1 MNDQILGQILEEL
14 KAIKL
19 EQKMTNERLTNI
31 EEQTRDIPLIKQA
44 VLETLDITKQIA
56 AEQKRI
62 EKKASSDLNTHEFSI
77 DILNRRQLKLE
88 ADLEKLK
95 NK

>member
-1 MNDQILGQILEEL
+1 MNDQILGQILDEL

-19 EQKMTNERLTNI
+19 EQKITNERLTNI

-44 VLETLDITKQIA
+44 VLETLDITKQIN

-62 EKKASSDLNTHEFSI
+62 EKKVSSDLNTHEFSI